1 MRLVRPLAK
10 GMFYN
15 EFSLPELGLHN
26 SRGVVD
32 MAISEVR
39 MNSLNKSLVR
49 LSTPQVKI
57 NTDLVNIAREK
68 FYLLTK
74 GGETLSI
81 YETKVVFSDLGLN
94 VTQEDIDD
102 IIEQLQ
108 LTDTLEISF
117 TELVELAAY
126 IHEQRQAL

>member
-1 MRLVRPLAK
+1 MVRPLAK

-15 EFSLPELGLHN
+15 EFNLPELALSN
-26 SRGVVD
+26 SRSVVD

-49 LSTPQVKI
+49 LSTPQVRI
-57 NTDLVNIAREK
+57 NTDLIDVAREK

-81 YETKVVFSDLGLN
+81 YESKVVFGDLGLM

-108 LTDTLEISF
+108 MSETLDISF

-126 IHEQRQAL
+126 IHEQRQQL